1 MSGIVELLGVI
12 RRGDMQ
18 VFQDLL
24 ASNPGLAN
32 ARDDQGNSPLLM
44 ATYAGRGDM
53 ARALLDRGER
63 PGFVEACAIGLEAD
77 VRRHLREN
85 PGAMDSIEGIAAW
98 WLPRHEVRVGVELV
112 ARALERLEMD
122 GLIERTGDPDRPLYR
137 LRQVAQLRGTE
148 GQDFRGL
155 R

>member
-1 MSGIVELLGVI
+1 
-12 RRGDMQ
+12 
-18 VFQDLL
+18 
-24 ASNPGLAN
+24 
-32 ARDDQGNSPLLM
+32 
-44 ATYAGRGDM
+44 M
-53 ARALLDRGER
+53 ARVLPHAVVVSDRLDRSAAGHAHRIEQE
-63 PGFVEACAIGLEAD
+63 VLEY
-77 VRRHLREN
+77 LREN